1 MKDRTSFKTTVLCV
15 LAVCLALCVA
25 AGARAQSKKVR
36 WVKSPTGVSSLMTL
50 SKDMGQMNRQLK
62 EETRNYE
69 EVRSAICGRELK
81 EGENA
86 SDIQRKYG
94 SPVMVLSEKDGQI
107 SRWVYKSASDSYF
120 EGEKAYLLFGDDGK
134 LLRWELVEQKDK
146 KRTVLFSGPGESS
159 S

>member
-1 MKDRTSFKTTVLCV
+1 MKDRTSSKTAVICV
-15 LAVCLALCVA
+15 LAVCLALCFA
-25 AGARAQSKKVR
+25 AGARAQSKKVK

-62 EETRNYE
+62 EETGNYE
-69 EVRSAICGRELK
+69 DIKAAISGGELK
-81 EGENA
+81 EGEDA
-86 SDIQRKYG
+86 SNIRRKYG
-94 SPVMVLSEKDGQI
+94 SPVMILSEKEGQV

-146 KRTVLFSGPGESS
+146 KRTILFSGPGESPS
-159 S
+159 